1 VAHKKND
8 TQGVRCLSH
17 RFIEFCEMFEHH
29 FIVRGKDVGS
39 HARSYLSGLMGT
51 QRRKN
56 IERIE
61 SDVADSNY
69 QGMQQFLSDSPWSHE
84 ALMRQVADEAE
95 AVLGRHSDTALYL
108 DESSFLK
115 KGKASVGVKRQ
126 YCGRVGKLENCQVGV
141 FLSLG
146 AGAKVAPVDFRL
158 FLPEEWAQDT
168 ARCAKAK
175 VPEAHRRHLTK
186 TELALEMI
194 KQAKARGS
202 THRWIGGDEVYGNNH
217 SFTNAL
223 EDLGD
228 VFLMDVART
237 MRVWT
242 EDPAPA
248 VPVATAPKGRGRKA
262 QKPRAQTP
270 GAALTVAALTEAR
283 FEAQARSIEI
293 RDSTKG
299 RLHARV
305 WAARVW
311 QWDGDADSARP
322 RWLIVRQDADGA
334 FKYSLSNCDA
344 QTTWERMAYMQA
356 QRYWIERG
364 FQDAK
369 SELGM
374 AQYEVRGWTG
384 WHHHQALVCL
394 AQLFLLKQRV
404 LLSAELPLLSAR
416 DMVELLAFYLPRR
429 PRTETEVIRQLQ
441 QRHAARQSDID
452 RRKSSPI
459 SVLNK

>member
-1 VAHKKND
+1 
-8 TQGVRCLSH
+8 
-17 RFIEFCEMFEHH
+17 MFEHH
-29 FIVRGKDVGS
+29 FIVRGKDVGA
-39 HARSYLSGLMGT
+39 HARCYLSGLLGT

-61 SDVADSNY
+61 ADVAESNY

-84 ALMRQVADEAE
+84 ALMRQVAHEAE
-95 AVLGRHSDTALYL
+95 AVLGRHAHNALYV
-108 DESSFLK
+108 DETSFVK
-115 KGKASVGVKRQ
+115 KGNASVGVKRQ
-126 YCGRVGKLENCQVGV
+126 YCGRLGKVENCQVAV
-141 FLSLG
+141 FLSQG
-146 AGAKVAPVDFRL
+146 AGDRVVPVDFRL
-158 FLPEEWAQDT
+158 FLPEDWAADH

-175 VPEAHRRHLTK
+175 VPLERRNHLTK

-194 KQAKARGS
+194 RGARARGS
-202 THRWIGGDEVYGNNH
+202 THQWIGGDEVYGNNQA
-217 SFTNAL
+217 FTHAL
-223 EDLGD
+223 EDLGE

-237 MRVWT
+237 MKVWT

-248 VPVATAPKGRGRKA
+248 LPVAAVPAGRGRKA
-262 QKPRAQTP
+262 RKLRPQSPAI
-270 GAALTVAALTEAR
+270 ALTVAALSER
-283 FEAQARSIEI
+283 GFEAGARPVQL

-299 RLHARV
+299 RLCARV

-311 QWDGDADSARP
+311 QWTGEEQAARP

-334 FKYSLSNCDA
+334 FKYSLSNCAAD
-344 QTTWERMAYMQA
+344 TPWERLAYMQA

-369 SELGM
+369 CELGM

-416 DMVELLAFYLPRR
+416 DLVEMLAFYLPRR
-429 PRTETEVIRQLQ
+429 PRTEIEVVRQLR
-441 QRHAARQSDID
+441 QRHAARQRDID
-452 RRKSSPI
+452 RHQNHRI
-459 SVLNK
+459 LAGNKVTK